1 MGEGVVAVLAG
12 LIGILGLMVVFA
24 KSPFTSA
31 FSLVGLMVCLGGI
44 YGLIGAHFV
53 AALQV
58 IVYAGAI
65 MVLFVFAIMLLNLN
79 EEKSDISWKGW
90 QPYAALLVSGGVFA
104 VLAAAMGA
112 WGEETRL
119 PMGGPWNFDA
129 IKQAGGNVVAVSGI
143 LFSKAYVQFE
153 MISLVILVAI
163 VGALV
168 LAKRKVD

>member
-1 MGEGVVAVLAG
+1 MGELVVAILAG

-79 EEKSDISWKGW
+79 EESSDLSWKGW
-90 QPYAALLVSGGVFA
+90 RPYVAIAASVAVLVVLVSALRMWMDEKRVP
-104 VLAAAMGA
+104 LA
-112 WGEETRL
+112 
-119 PMGGPWNFDA
+119 GPWDFA
-129 IKQAGGNVVAVSGI
+129 AVKAAGGNVVALSGT

-153 MISLVILVAI
+153 IISLLLVVAI
-163 VGALV
+163 IGALV